1 MIPRGLRAAFA
12 YLRRRSRPLRLI
24 AVVVVVGVAILAPGA
39 LHLGG
44 GTGHGARTEGVVAL
58 TFDDG
63 LNGNDTLAIA
73 KSLEDHGGV
82 GTFFV
87 VGRTLEIQPDVARAL
102 VQRGHLLANH
112 STDHENPSV
121 LDPVY
126 STVSVAERQFEAT
139 IGRCPAFY
147 RAPHGTY
154 TAWSWLAIRRAGL
167 RVVNWDV
174 EVRDWEATD
183 PQDLAR
189 RVLAR
194 VEPGSIVLLHDG
206 RDGRPGRDRTVLVKA
221 MPMILEG
228 LEARGLRPVR
238 LDALLGTPGYLER
251 CP

>member
-1 MIPRGLRAAFA
+1 MIPGWLRTQFA
-12 YLRRRSRPLRLI
+12 YLRHAQPVRLVAIPLVL
-24 AVVVVVGVAILAPGA
+24 GVAMIAPGA

-44 GTGHGARTEGVVAL
+44 GTGHGARDEGVVAL

-63 LNGNDTLAIA
+63 LNGDATLAVA
-73 KSLEDHGGV
+73 KVLEDHGGT

-87 VGRTLEIQPDVARAL
+87 VGRTLEMQPEVARAL

-112 STDHENPSV
+112 SADHETPSAF
-121 LDPVY
+121 DPIH
-126 STVSVAERQFEAT
+126 STVAVAERQFEAAV
-139 IGRCPAFY
+139 GRCPAFY

-174 EVRDWEATD
+174 EVRDWDATD
-183 PQDLAR
+183 PKDLAR
-189 RVLAR
+189 RVLAG

-206 RDGRPGRDRTVLVKA
+206 RDGQPGRDRTVLVQA
-221 MPMILEG
+221 LPIILDG
-228 LEARGLRPVR
+228 LQARGLRPVR

>member
-1 MIPRGLRAAFA
+1 MIPGWLRATFG
-12 YLRRRSRPLRLI
+12 YLRRSHPVRL
-24 AVVVVVGVAILAPGA
+24 VAIPLVLGGALIAPGA

-44 GTGHGARTEGVVAL
+44 GTGHGARDEGVVAL

-63 LNGNDTLAIA
+63 LNGDATLAVA
-73 KSLEDHGGV
+73 KALEDHGGT

-87 VGRTLEIQPDVARAL
+87 VGRTLEMQPEVARAL
-102 VQRGHLLANH
+102 VQRGHLLANQ
-112 STDHENPSV
+112 SADHETPSAF
-121 LDPVY
+121 DPVY
-126 STVSVAERQFEAT
+126 STVAVAERQFETT

-174 EVRDWEATD
+174 EVRDWDATD
-183 PQDLAR
+183 AKDLAR
-189 RVLAR
+189 RVLAG

-206 RDGRPGRDRTVLVKA
+206 RDGHPGRDRTVLVQA

-228 LEARGLRPVR
+228 LQARGLRPVR
-238 LDALLGTPGYLER
+238 LDALLDTPGYLER